1 MTIAKVTPWVQP
13 VPFKISGSVLPRD
26 VRDALVEHCM
36 NVENMYDYTDG
47 DFTAVFDLTSPLYL
61 DEDFDDEEDDE
72 QEESGVDYIEIIKQY
87 LPADYKE
94 TKIGVY
100 FCNG

>member
-13 VPFKISGSVLPRD
+13 APFKV
-26 VRDALVEHCM
+26 DADDLGLSEDKIRELVDYCID
-36 NVENMYDYTDG
+36 NENMYDYMDG
-47 DFTAVFDLTSPLYL
+47 DFTAVFDLDDP
-61 DEDFDDEEDDE
+61 DEEIAD
-72 QEESGVDYIEIIKQY
+72 SIEIIKQH

-94 TKIGVY
+94 TYIGVW